1 MKDKVKPG
9 TLVKLLAWLA
19 LLAVILANGRLTLL
33 WVYLIVSAIVL
44 IISTMANDEKEHRNG
59 QRKGY
64 LGAYAKTPKDASIN
78 SFLRPGY
85 GQTGLPSDELYKGVD
100 SRHDPGEENRKRAD

>member
-44 IISTMANDEKEHRNG
+44 IISTMAND
-59 QRKGY
+59 
-64 LGAYAKTPKDASIN
+64 
-78 SFLRPGY
+78 
-85 GQTGLPSDELYKGVD
+85 
-100 SRHDPGEENRKRAD
+100 